1 MSIVETFLVLPS
13 CDSKLSEPM
22 DIFPIL
28 YPEFSVFLE
37 IICATSTALPIL
49 IPRALMLTVGKL
61 ANWINVEVT
70 YAIIGFLPMN
80 TVSRCSVDMRV
91 KYYEDNLNQD
101 RLNRERILELLKNDT
116 SKKSV
121 LPSLVQS
128 NDPEIIQEIMKLFDD
143 DDIEIRGEV
152 FSTLLLNQNDILKYL
167 ILGLKHESKNV
178 RAYIILVLANR
189 NEKNSIEHIR
199 KLTNDLSDLVRTCA
213 YGSLGH
219 LEVKESAKELHQG
232 IFDSNL
238 EAVKSAAYALARI
251 GENISDKE
259 IEELHR
265 LDESEFGKI
274 LKFFN

>member
-1 MSIVETFLVLPS
+1 METFLVLPS

-22 DIFPIL
+22 DIFPII

-49 IPRALMLTVGKL
+49 IPRALMLTEGKL

-101 RLNRERILELLKNDT
+101 RLDKEEILESLKNEALR
-116 SKKSV
+116 KSIV
-121 LPSLVQS
+121 SSLTQ
-128 NDPEIIQEIMKLFDD
+128 NKDPEIIQKMIELFDD

-152 FSTLLLNQNDILKYL
+152 FSTLLLNQNKIFEDL
-167 ILGLKHESKNV
+167 ILGLGHESKNV
-178 RAYIILVLANR
+178 RAYVTLVLANR
-189 NEKNSIEHIR
+189 NEKNGIKEIR
-199 KLTNDLSDLVRTCA
+199 KLTNDPSGLVRTCA
-213 YGSLGH
+213 YGALGH

-251 GENISDKE
+251 GEKISDKE
-259 IEELHR
+259 IEVLHK
-265 LDESEFGKI
+265 LDGSEFRKI

>member
-1 MSIVETFLVLPS
+1 METFLVLPS
-13 CDSKLSEPM
+13 WDSKLSEPM

-49 IPRALMLTVGKL
+49 IPRALMLTDGKL

-101 RLNRERILELLKNDT
+101 RMEKRDVLKLLNDEDSRLDILPKLTQTD
-116 SKKSV
+116 
-121 LPSLVQS
+121 
-128 NDPEIIQEIMKLFDD
+128 DPEIIWEIISLFDAEK
-143 DDIEIRGEV
+143 IEIRGEV
-152 FSTLLLNQNDILKYL
+152 FSTLFLNENDILEQLLK
-167 ILGLKHESKNV
+167 GLKHESKNV
-178 RAYIILVLANR
+178 RGYTLLVIANR
-189 NEKNSIEHIR
+189 NEKDATKEIIE
-199 KLTNDLSDLVRTCA
+199 LTNDSSGLVRTCA
-213 YGSLGH
+213 YGALGH
-219 LEVKESAKELHQG
+219 LKVKESSKELHQG

-251 GENISDKE
+251 KEKISQEE
-259 IEELHR
+259 IDSMKR
-265 LDESEFGKI
+265 LERIDFEKI
-274 LKFFN
+274 FKFFN

>member
-1 MSIVETFLVLPS
+1 METFLVLPS
-13 CDSKLSEPM
+13 WDSKLSEPM

-49 IPRALMLTVGKL
+49 IPRALMLTDGKL

-101 RLNRERILELLKNDT
+101 RMEKRDVLKLLNDEDSRLDILPKLT
-116 SKKSV
+116 
-121 LPSLVQS
+121 QT
-128 NDPEIIQEIMKLFDD
+128 NDPEIIWEIISLFDAER
-143 DDIEIRGEV
+143 IEIRGEV
-152 FSTLLLNQNDILKYL
+152 FSTLFLNENDILEQL
-167 ILGLKHESKNV
+167 LRGLKHESKNV
-178 RAYIILVLANR
+178 RGYTLLVIANR
-189 NEKNSIEHIR
+189 NEKDAIKEIIE
-199 KLTNDLSDLVRTCA
+199 LTNDSSGLVRTCA
-213 YGSLGH
+213 YGALGH
-219 LEVKESAKELHQG
+219 LKVKESSKELHQG

-251 GENISDKE
+251 NEKISQEE
-259 IEELHR
+259 IDSMKR
-265 LDESEFGKI
+265 LERIDFEKI
-274 LKFFN
+274 FKFFN

>member
-1 MSIVETFLVLPS
+1 METFLVLPS

-22 DIFPIL
+22 DIFPII

-49 IPRALMLTVGKL
+49 IPRALMLTEGKL

-101 RLNRERILELLKNDT
+101 RMNREEILESLKNE
-116 SKKSV
+116 KLRKSI
-121 LPSLVQS
+121 LQTLTQN
-128 NDPEIIQEIMKLFDD
+128 NDPEIIHEIIQLFDD
-143 DDIEIRGEV
+143 EDIEIRGEV
-152 FSTLLLNQNDILKYL
+152 FSRLFLNKGDILKDL
-167 ILGLKHESKNV
+167 VLGLRHDSKNV
-178 RAYIILVLANR
+178 RAYTALVLANR
-189 NEKNSIEHIR
+189 NEKNAIEEII
-199 KLTNDLSDLVRTCA
+199 KLTNDTSGLVRTCA
-213 YGSLGH
+213 YGALGH
-219 LEVKESAKELHQG
+219 LEAKQCAKELHDG
-232 IFDSNL
+232 IFDSNI
-238 EAVKSAAYALARI
+238 EAVKSASYALSRI

-259 IEELHR
+259 IEVLHK
-265 LDESEFGKI
+265 LDESEFRKI

>member
-1 MSIVETFLVLPS
+1 METFLVLPS

-49 IPRALMLTVGKL
+49 IPRALMLTDGKL

-101 RLNRERILELLKNDT
+101 RMEKRDVLKLLKDDD
-116 SKKSV
+116 SRLDI
-121 LPSLVQS
+121 LPKLTQT
-128 NDPEIIQEIMKLFDD
+128 NDPEIIWEIISLFDAEK
-143 DDIEIRGEV
+143 IEIRGEV
-152 FSTLLLNQNDILKYL
+152 FSTLFLNENDILEQL
-167 ILGLKHESKNV
+167 LRGLKHESKNV
-178 RAYIILVLANR
+178 RGYTLLVIANR
-189 NEKNSIEHIR
+189 NEKDAIKEIIE
-199 KLTNDLSDLVRTCA
+199 LTNDSSGLVRTCA
-213 YGSLGH
+213 YGALGH
-219 LEVKESAKELHQG
+219 LKVKESSKELHQG

-251 GENISDKE
+251 KEKISQEE
-259 IEELHR
+259 IDSMKR
-265 LDESEFGKI
+265 LETKDYEKI
-274 LKFFN
+274 FKFFN

>member
-1 MSIVETFLVLPS
+1 METFLVLPS

-22 DIFPIL
+22 DIFPIV

-49 IPRALMLTVGKL
+49 IPRALMLTEGKL

-101 RLNRERILELLKNDT
+101 RMKKGEILELLKNDD
-116 SKKSV
+116 SKLEI
-121 LPSLVQS
+121 LPELTQTNV
-128 NDPEIIQEIMKLFDD
+128 PEIIQEMIELFDAEK
-143 DDIEIRGEV
+143 IEIRGEV
-152 FSTLLLNQNDILKYL
+152 FSTLFLNENDILEQLLK
-167 ILGLKHESKNV
+167 GLKHESKNV
-178 RAYIILVLANR
+178 RGYVTLVLANR
-189 NEKNSIEHIR
+189 NEKNAVQEILE
-199 KLTNDLSDLVRTCA
+199 LTNDSSGLVRTCA
-213 YGSLGH
+213 YGALGH
-219 LEVKESAKELHQG
+219 LEVKESAKELHNG

-238 EAVKSAAYALARI
+238 EAVKSAAYALTRI
-251 GENISDKE
+251 DEKISQEE
-259 IEELHR
+259 INELKK
-265 LDESEFGKI
+265 LEKIDFDKI

>member
-1 MSIVETFLVLPS
+1 METFLVLPS

-49 IPRALMLTVGKL
+49 IPRALILTDGKL

-101 RLNRERILELLKNDT
+101 RMEKRDVLKLLNDEDSRLDILPKLT
-116 SKKSV
+116 
-121 LPSLVQS
+121 QT
-128 NDPEIIQEIMKLFDD
+128 NDPEIIWEIISLFDAER
-143 DDIEIRGEV
+143 IEIRGEV
-152 FSTLLLNQNDILKYL
+152 FSTLFLNENDILEQLLK
-167 ILGLKHESKNV
+167 GLKHESKNV
-178 RAYIILVLANR
+178 RGYTLLVIANR
-189 NEKNSIEHIR
+189 NEKDAIKEIIE
-199 KLTNDLSDLVRTCA
+199 LTNDSSGLVRTCA
-213 YGSLGH
+213 YGALGH
-219 LEVKESAKELHQG
+219 LKVKESSKELHQG

-251 GENISDKE
+251 KEKISQEE
-259 IEELHR
+259 IDSMKR
-265 LDESEFGKI
+265 LERKDFEKI
-274 LKFFN
+274 FKFFN

>member
-1 MSIVETFLVLPS
+1 METFLVLPS

-49 IPRALMLTVGKL
+49 IPRALMLTDGKL

-101 RLNRERILELLKNDT
+101 RMEKRDVLKLLNDDDSRLDILPKLT
-116 SKKSV
+116 
-121 LPSLVQS
+121 QT
-128 NDPEIIQEIMKLFDD
+128 NDPEIIWEIISLFDAEK
-143 DDIEIRGEV
+143 IEIRGEV
-152 FSTLLLNQNDILKYL
+152 FSTLFLNENDILEQLLK
-167 ILGLKHESKNV
+167 GLKHESKNV
-178 RAYIILVLANR
+178 RGYTLLVIANR
-189 NEKNSIEHIR
+189 NEKDAIKEITE
-199 KLTNDLSDLVRTCA
+199 LTNDSSGLVRTCA
-213 YGSLGH
+213 YGALGH
-219 LEVKESAKELHQG
+219 LKVKESSKELHQG

-251 GENISDKE
+251 NEKISQEE
-259 IEELHR
+259 IDSMKR
-265 LDESEFGKI
+265 LERIDFEKI

>member
-1 MSIVETFLVLPS
+1 VETFLVLPS
-13 CDSKLSEPM
+13 WDSKLSEPM

-49 IPRALMLTVGKL
+49 IPRALILTDGKL

-101 RLNRERILELLKNDT
+101 RMEKRDVLKLLNDEDSRLDILPKLT
-116 SKKSV
+116 
-121 LPSLVQS
+121 QT
-128 NDPEIIQEIMKLFDD
+128 NDPEIIWEIISLFDAEK
-143 DDIEIRGEV
+143 IEVRGEV
-152 FSTLLLNQNDILKYL
+152 FSTLFLNENDILEQLLK
-167 ILGLKHESKNV
+167 GLKHESKNV
-178 RAYIILVLANR
+178 RGYTLLVIANR
-189 NEKNSIEHIR
+189 NEKDATKEITEM
-199 KLTNDLSDLVRTCA
+199 TNDSSGLVRTCA
-213 YGSLGH
+213 YGALGH
-219 LEVKESAKELHQG
+219 LKVKESSKELHQG

-251 GENISDKE
+251 NEKISQEE
-259 IEELHR
+259 IDSMKR
-265 LDESEFGKI
+265 LERIDFEKI
-274 LKFFN
+274 FKFFN

>member
-1 MSIVETFLVLPS
+1 METFLVLPS

-49 IPRALMLTVGKL
+49 IPRALMLTDGKL

-101 RLNRERILELLKNDT
+101 RMEKRDVLKLLNDDDSRLDILPKLT
-116 SKKSV
+116 
-121 LPSLVQS
+121 QT
-128 NDPEIIQEIMKLFDD
+128 NDPEIIWEIISLFDAER
-143 DDIEIRGEV
+143 IEIRGEV
-152 FSTLLLNQNDILKYL
+152 FSTLFLNENDILEQLLK
-167 ILGLKHESKNV
+167 GLKHESKNV
-178 RAYIILVLANR
+178 RGYTLLVIANR
-189 NEKNSIEHIR
+189 NEKDATKEITEM
-199 KLTNDLSDLVRTCA
+199 TNDSSGLVRTCA
-213 YGSLGH
+213 YGALGH
-219 LEVKESAKELHQG
+219 LKVKESSKELHQG

-238 EAVKSAAYALARI
+238 EAVKSAAYALSRI
-251 GENISDKE
+251 NEKFSQEE
-259 IEELHR
+259 IDSMKR
-265 LDESEFGKI
+265 LERIDFEKI
-274 LKFFN
+274 FKFFN

>member
-1 MSIVETFLVLPS
+1 METFLVLPS

-49 IPRALMLTVGKL
+49 IPRALMLTEGKL

-101 RLNRERILELLKNDT
+101 RMNREEISKSLKNET
-116 SKKSV
+116 IRKSI
-121 LPSLVQS
+121 LTTLTQN
-128 NDPEIIQEIMKLFDD
+128 NDPEIIQEIIQLFDD

-152 FSTLLLNQNDILKYL
+152 FSTLFLNENDILKDL
-167 ILGLKHESKNV
+167 IRGLNHESKNV
-178 RAYIILVLANR
+178 RAYTALVLANR
-189 NEKNSIEHIR
+189 NEKNAIEEIR
-199 KLTNDLSDLVRTCA
+199 KLTNDSSGLVRTCA
-213 YGSLGH
+213 YGALGH
-219 LEVKESAKELHQG
+219 LEAKESSKELHRG

-238 EAVKSAAYALARI
+238 EAVKSATYALTR
-251 GENISDKE
+251 
-259 IEELHR
+259 IEEKMS
-265 LDESEFGKI
+265 DEEFEKIQELNEPEFDKI

>member
-1 MSIVETFLVLPS
+1 METFLVLPS
-13 CDSKLSEPM
+13 WDSKLSEPM

-49 IPRALMLTVGKL
+49 IPRALILTDGKL

-101 RLNRERILELLKNDT
+101 RMEKRDVLKLLNDEDSRLDILPKLT
-116 SKKSV
+116 
-121 LPSLVQS
+121 QT
-128 NDPEIIQEIMKLFDD
+128 NDPEIIWEIISLFDAER
-143 DDIEIRGEV
+143 IEIRGEV
-152 FSTLLLNQNDILKYL
+152 FSTLFLNENDILEQLLK
-167 ILGLKHESKNV
+167 GLKHESKNV
-178 RAYIILVLANR
+178 RGYTLLVIANR
-189 NEKNSIEHIR
+189 NEKDATKEIIE
-199 KLTNDLSDLVRTCA
+199 LTNDSSGLVRTCA
-213 YGSLGH
+213 YGALGH
-219 LEVKESAKELHQG
+219 LKVKESSKELHQG

-251 GENISDKE
+251 NEKISQEE
-259 IEELHR
+259 IDSMKR
-265 LDESEFGKI
+265 LERIDFEKI
-274 LKFFN
+274 FKFFN

>member
-22 DIFPIL
+22 DIFPML

-101 RLNRERILELLKNDT
+101 RMNREEILESLKNDNLKMRVSSILT
-116 SKKSV
+116 
-121 LPSLVQS
+121 QT
-128 NDPEIIQEIMKLFDD
+128 NDPKIIQEMIKLFDD
-143 DDIEIRGEV
+143 ENIKIRGEV
-152 FSTLLLNQNDILKYL
+152 FSTLFLNKNNILEQL
-167 ILGLKHESKNV
+167 IYGLKNESKNV
-178 RAYIILVLANR
+178 RAYVTLVLANR
-189 NEKNSIEHIR
+189 NEKESIQEII
-199 KLTNDLSDLVRTCA
+199 KLTKDSSGLVRTCA
-213 YGSLGH
+213 YGALGH
-219 LEVKESAKELHQG
+219 LETKEGIKELHEG
-232 IFDSNL
+232 IFDSNI

-251 GENISDKE
+251 GDKISHKE
-259 IEELHR
+259 IEEIHTLN
-265 LDESEFGKI
+265 DPDFKKI

>member
-1 MSIVETFLVLPS
+1 METFLVLPS

-49 IPRALMLTVGKL
+49 IPRALMLTDGKL

-101 RLNRERILELLKNDT
+101 RMEKRDVLKLLNDDDSRLDILPKLT
-116 SKKSV
+116 
-121 LPSLVQS
+121 QT
-128 NDPEIIQEIMKLFDD
+128 NDPEIIWEIISLFDAER
-143 DDIEIRGEV
+143 IEIRGEV
-152 FSTLLLNQNDILKYL
+152 FSTLFLNENDILEQLLK
-167 ILGLKHESKNV
+167 GLKHESKNV
-178 RAYIILVLANR
+178 RGYTLLVIANR
-189 NEKNSIEHIR
+189 NEKDATKEITE
-199 KLTNDLSDLVRTCA
+199 LTNDSSGLVRTCA
-213 YGSLGH
+213 YGALGH
-219 LEVKESAKELHQG
+219 LKVKESSKELHQG

-251 GENISDKE
+251 NEKISQEE
-259 IEELHR
+259 IDSMKR
-265 LDESEFGKI
+265 LERIDFEKI

>member
-1 MSIVETFLVLPS
+1 METFLVLPS
-13 CDSKLSEPM
+13 WDSKLSEPM

-49 IPRALMLTVGKL
+49 IPRALILTDGKL

-101 RLNRERILELLKNDT
+101 RMEKRDVLKLLNDEDSRLDILPKLT
-116 SKKSV
+116 
-121 LPSLVQS
+121 QT
-128 NDPEIIQEIMKLFDD
+128 NDPEIIWEIISLFDAER
-143 DDIEIRGEV
+143 IEIRGEV
-152 FSTLLLNQNDILKYL
+152 FSTLFLNENDILEQLLK
-167 ILGLKHESKNV
+167 GLKHESKNV
-178 RAYIILVLANR
+178 RGYTLLVIANR
-189 NEKNSIEHIR
+189 NEKDATKEIIE
-199 KLTNDLSDLVRTCA
+199 LTNDSSGLVRTCA
-213 YGSLGH
+213 YGALGH
-219 LEVKESAKELHQG
+219 LKVKESSKELHQG

-251 GENISDKE
+251 KEKISQEE
-259 IEELHR
+259 IDSMKR
-265 LDESEFGKI
+265 LERIDFEKI
-274 LKFFN
+274 FKFFN

>member
-22 DIFPIL
+22 DIFPML

-91 KYYEDNLNQD
+91 KYYKDNLNQD
-101 RLNRERILELLKNDT
+101 RMNVDNILGSLRNED
-116 SKKSV
+116 SKLSV
-121 LPSLVQS
+121 LPTLTQI
-128 NDPEIIQEIMKLFDD
+128 NDPEIIQEIIELFDN

-152 FSTLLLNQNDILKYL
+152 FSTLFLNKNNILKEL
-167 ILGLKHESKNV
+167 IMGLDHKSKNV
-178 RAYIILVLANR
+178 RAYLILVLANR
-189 NEKNSIEHIR
+189 KEKDAIKEIKR
-199 KLTNDLSDLVRTCA
+199 LTNDSNGLVRTCA
-213 YGSLGH
+213 YGALGH
-219 LEVKESAKELHQG
+219 LEVKEGKKELHEG
-232 IFDSNL
+232 IFDSNI
-238 EAVKSAAYALARI
+238 EAVKSAAYALSRI
-251 GENISDKE
+251 GEKISQKE
-259 IEELHR
+259 IEELQSFN
-265 LDESEFGKI
+265 DQDFEKI
-274 LKFFN
+274 LKLFN

>member
-1 MSIVETFLVLPS
+1 METFLVLPS
-13 CDSKLSEPM
+13 WDSKLSEPM

-49 IPRALMLTVGKL
+49 IPRALILTDGKL

-101 RLNRERILELLKNDT
+101 RMEKRDVLKLLNDEDSRLDILPKLTQT
-116 SKKSV
+116 S
-121 LPSLVQS
+121 
-128 NDPEIIQEIMKLFDD
+128 DPEIIWEIISLFDAER
-143 DDIEIRGEV
+143 IEIRGEV
-152 FSTLLLNQNDILKYL
+152 FSTLFLNENGILEQLLR
-167 ILGLKHESKNV
+167 GLKHESKNV
-178 RAYIILVLANR
+178 RGYTLLVIANR
-189 NEKNSIEHIR
+189 NEKDAIKEIIE
-199 KLTNDLSDLVRTCA
+199 LTNDSSGLVRTCA
-213 YGSLGH
+213 YGALGH
-219 LEVKESAKELHQG
+219 LKVKESSKELHQG

-251 GENISDKE
+251 KEKISQEE
-259 IEELHR
+259 IDSMKR
-265 LDESEFGKI
+265 LERKDFEKI
-274 LKFFN
+274 FKFFN